1 MKYLVI
7 SDIHGSFKYLSLALE
22 AFKYFNC
29 DKIICL
35 GDILYHGPRNDLPEE
50 YQPKKCIEKLNE
62 LADKIIAVRGNC
74 DAEVD
79 QMVLNF
85 KIEDP
90 HFMNINGLNI
100 FLTHGHHLDELPK
113 DAKIVFHGH
122 DHLHKAT
129 SVDGVFY
136 FDPGSISIP
145 KGDKIH
151 SFGLVDENEMKVL
164 DFSYNVLDKVNISH
178 FLKRS

>member
-7 SDIHGSFKYLSLALE
+7 SDIHGSFKYLSQALK
-22 AFKYFNC
+22 AFKDFNC

-50 YQPKKCIEKLNE
+50 YQPKKCIELLNN
-62 LADKIIAVRGNC
+62 LSDKIIAIKGNC

-85 KIEDP
+85 SILNP
-90 HFMNINGLNI
+90 HFLNINGYNVY
-100 FLTHGHHLDELPK
+100 LTHGHHLEDVPS
-113 DAKIVFHGH
+113 DAKIIFHGH
-122 DHLHKAT
+122 DHLHKACMI
-129 SVDGVFY
+129 DGCFH

-145 KGDKIH
+145 KGDKIN
-151 SFGLVDENEMKVL
+151 SFGIIDETSLKVFDFNYNIL
-164 DFSYNVLDKVNISH
+164 DEANFNDL
-178 FLKRS
+178 